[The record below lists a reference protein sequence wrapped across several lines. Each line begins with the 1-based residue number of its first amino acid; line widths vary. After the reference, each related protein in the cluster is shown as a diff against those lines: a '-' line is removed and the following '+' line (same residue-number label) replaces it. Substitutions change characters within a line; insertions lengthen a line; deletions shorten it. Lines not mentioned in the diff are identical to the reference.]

1 MECCVATTLRVH
13 TLAKELGVPSKVIIA
28 KCAAEGVELK
38 NHMAAISVGL
48 AESIREW
55 FSVGVDVT
63 SVEVAE
69 RVDVEKI
76 RVPRKRGKK
85 APEPTE
91 VVAAEPTEP
100 MPAVETAPA
109 RMPAPE
115 FVPEVLPAPAPAMDD
130 TIVVAGPEPV
140 VETVEAAGAEGLAA
154 VAPAAPEVVEAPP
167 SAGPSEPVVV
177 TPPIA
182 KAIVPPEPIRPAGPQ
197 LVPRP
202 AELQGPR
209 VVRVEA
215 PEPDRYPRARV
226 GVGPA
231 RGVGERDS
239 VAPAAGA
246 GGPATAAPKRGRGKG
261 HKEEESDLSR
271 ARSRNPR
278 RRSSATDVDQR
289 VREWREQDLLERKER
304 LAGVTGHGLR
314 DRRAAERRRQ
324 ATTAQTG
331 TTQTVRRDAVE
342 ITAPVALKEF
352 CSAVGTPFMVVSKK
366 LTEQTGRL
374 WTINQSID
382 AEQVELLA
390 LDLGIP
396 VAIGQARTAYE
407 VLEDEFEQRPRPN
420 LQPRPPVVAMLGH
433 VDHGKTS
440 LLDAIRHAHVADGE
454 AGGIT
459 QHIGA
464 YRIDRGDWHVTFV
477 DPPGPEAFPA
487 MRARGADLTDVV
499 VLVVAA
505 DDGVMPQTV
514 EAINH
519 ARAAGVVIVVALNKI
534 DLPGVDLNRIYAQL
548 AAHDLTPSEWGGQTD
563 VIKTSAVTGQGIDE
577 LVAHLSTLSELLE
590 LRADADVP
598 AQATVIEAQ
607 MREGQ
612 GVVAQVL
619 VREGTL
625 RPGQFIV
632 CGPAAGRIRA
642 LRDDKGRIVREVPP
656 GTPVEVTGLDELP
669 SAGDGLDEVAS
680 LSYAKEIASEVHQ
693 HRRLASLDQGLKPR
707 TLEALVQS
715 GVGSEQPELHVI
727 VRADVQGSV
736 EVLQKALAELPS
748 DKSRLV
754 VLHAAVGTITEADVN
769 LAKASHALVLGF
781 NMVAEDRARQLA
793 EQIGVEIRQ
802 YRIIYELLDDL
813 RKALAGLLEP
823 EQRQEARA
831 TAEVREIFHVSRV
844 GTVAGCY
851 VTDGVV
857 NRHHRVRLVRDGRIV
872 VEGAGIGSLKRF
884 KEDAREVR
892 AGLECGIKI
901 DGFDD
906 IKPGDQIQ
914 TFELVEVPQVI

>member
-55 FSVGVDVT
+55 FSVSADVT

-69 RVDVEKI
+69 RVDVEKV
-76 RVPRKRGKK
+76 RVPRRRDTK
-85 APEPTE
+85 APEPAE

-100 MPAVETAPA
+100 VPAVEMAPA
-109 RMPAPE
+109 GMPAPE
-115 FVPEVLPAPAPAMDD
+115 IAPEALAGLAPVIDG
-130 TIVVAGPEPV
+130 TIVVVGPGLV

-154 VAPAAPEVVEAPP
+154 VAPMAPEVAEALA
-167 SAGPSEPVVV
+167 SVGPFEPVVV

-215 PEPDRYPRARV
+215 PEPDRYPRPRV

-231 RGVGERDS
+231 RGVGERDT
-239 VAPAAGA
+239 APAAGA
-246 GGPATAAPKRGRGKG
+246 GAAATAAPKRGRGKG
-261 HKEEESDLSR
+261 HKEEESDLNR

-324 ATTAQTG
+324 ATAQTG
-331 TTQTVRRDAVE
+331 TTQTMRRDAVE

-396 VAIGQARTAYE
+396 VVIGQARTAYE
-407 VLEDEFEQRPRPN
+407 VLEDEFAQRLRPN

-440 LLDAIRHAHVADGE
+440 LLDAIRHAHVAEGE

-477 DPPGPEAFPA
+477 DTPGHAAFTA

-534 DLPGVDLNRIYAQL
+534 DLPGIDLNRIYAQL

-669 SAGDGLDEVAS
+669 SAGDGLYQVAS
-680 LSYAKEIASEVHQ
+680 LSYAKEIAGEVHQ

-715 GVGSEQPELHVI
+715 GVGAEQPELNVI
-727 VRADVQGSV
+727 LRADVQGSV
-736 EVLQKALAELPS
+736 EVLRKALAELPS
-748 DKSRLV
+748 NKSRLV
-754 VLHAAVGTITEADVN
+754 VLHAAVGAITEADVN

-793 EQIGVEIRQ
+793 EQIGVEIRL

-823 EQRQEARA
+823 EQRHEARA

-914 TFELVEVPQVI
+914 TFEVVEVPQEI